1 MNVHLSISCC
11 ACVCVCV
18 QSLLPC
24 SIVMYNENT
33 TFRYVYKN
41 ARHMQGVLSML
52 LTKAKR

>member
-1 MNVHLSISCC
+1 MCIYLYPVVR
-11 ACVCVCV
+11 VCVCV